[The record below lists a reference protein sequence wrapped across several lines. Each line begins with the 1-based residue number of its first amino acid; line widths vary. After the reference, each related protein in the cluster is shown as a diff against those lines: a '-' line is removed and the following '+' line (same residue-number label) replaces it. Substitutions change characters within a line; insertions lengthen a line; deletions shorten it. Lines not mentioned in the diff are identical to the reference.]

1 MIREKIKES
10 MYAREHLRLVMN
22 LDFTKPTAKMI
33 EMAKKNNF
41 DVNDPQVLAEF
52 KKIQ

>member
-22 LDFTKPTAKMI
+22 LDFNKPTQKMLD
-33 EMAKKNNF
+33 MAKKNNI
-41 DVNDPQVLAEF
+41 DVNDP
-52 KKIQ
+52 